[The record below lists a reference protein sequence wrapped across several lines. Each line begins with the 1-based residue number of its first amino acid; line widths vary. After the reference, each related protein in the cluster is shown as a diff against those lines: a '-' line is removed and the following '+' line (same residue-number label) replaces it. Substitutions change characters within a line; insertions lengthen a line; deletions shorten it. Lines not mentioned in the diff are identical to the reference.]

1 MLRRLS
7 NAHLLGIAALMLLL
21 SGVIAFAP
29 TIRFVRGFF
38 VGTLH
43 PLEQFDSGETVEFID
58 PDPYSGYL
66 LSMEVE
72 ERNPPLPEMD
82 IAIATSDGGAPET
95 SRIDRWNAMMGRE
108 YKQFLVIEPPEDGRL
123 TIRIDTEENEDFLI
137 YRRIDD
143 VFEREI
149 RAAAPLWIT
158 AAVPL
163 MVMVVALGL
172 ILSRMMRES
181 DKPSLDFRGEA

>member
-21 SGVIAFAP
+21 SVAVAFGP

-43 PLEQFDSGETVEFID
+43 PLEQFDSGETVEFVD

-66 LSMEVE
+66 ISMEVE
-72 ERNPPLPEMD
+72 ERNPPLPDME
-82 IAIATSDGGAPET
+82 ISISTSGGTTPET
-95 SRIDRWNAMMGRE
+95 SRIDRWNSMMGRE

-143 VFEREI
+143 VLEREV
-149 RAAAPLWIT
+149 RAAAPMWI
-158 AAVPL
+158 AATVPL
-163 MVMVVALGL
+163 TLMIITLCI
-172 ILSRMMRES
+172 ILTRLMRES
-181 DKPSLDFRGEA
+181 DKPSLDLRGVG